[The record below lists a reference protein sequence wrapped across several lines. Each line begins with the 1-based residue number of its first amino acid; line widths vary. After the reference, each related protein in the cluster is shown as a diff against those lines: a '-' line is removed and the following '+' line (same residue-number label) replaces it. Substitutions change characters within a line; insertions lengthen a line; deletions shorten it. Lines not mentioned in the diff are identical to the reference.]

1 MGRRAVCCPW
11 IGMEL
16 KMITRREVMVGLFGA
31 AATLGVVAAAGA
43 VAGARA
49 GTLAQ
54 ATPQP
59 ASQSAPQATAD
70 AKPILG
76 PTVFKW
82 DDMKVTKTSTGE
94 VRSLVKQPTA
104 TVDELEMHITTLNP
118 GVMSH
123 PPHRHVNEELII
135 MDTGE
140 CETLS
145 DGKWIKVGPGD
156 VIFNASN
163 SLHGFRNIGTTPAT
177 YHVIN
182 WSPNKDIAASK

>member
-1 MGRRAVCCPW
+1 MA
-11 IGMEL
+11 
-16 KMITRREVMVGLFGA
+16 GLVGA
-31 AATLGVVAAAGA
+31 AATLGVAAMAGGVA
-43 VAGARA
+43 
-49 GTLAQ
+49 Q
-54 ATPQP
+54 S
-59 ASQSAPQATAD
+59 ASQAPATSE
-70 AKPILG
+70 AKSILG

-82 DDMKVTKTSTGE
+82 DEMKVTKTATGE

-104 TVDELEMHITTLNP
+104 TVDQLEMHITTLNP
-118 GVMSH
+118 GEMSH

-135 MDTGE
+135 MDKGE

-163 SLHGFRNIGTTPAT
+163 RLHGFRNIGTTPAT

-182 WSPNKDIAASK
+182 WSPNKVIAASK